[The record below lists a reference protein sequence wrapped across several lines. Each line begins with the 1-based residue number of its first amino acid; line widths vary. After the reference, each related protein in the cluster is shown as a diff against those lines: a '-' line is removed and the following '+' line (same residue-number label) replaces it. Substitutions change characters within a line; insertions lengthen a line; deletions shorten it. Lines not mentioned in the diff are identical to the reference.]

1 MPITPFLVVGSGLA
15 QAGMAVAAGQ
25 AASTEAKYNAKIKE
39 QQAQMIGVQQG
50 LEATQMDR
58 QINRASSTLTARV
71 GKSGVTMSGSPMA
84 ALIDMQTQMELDKSI
99 GQFNY
104 EYQKRFTLSE
114 AGAYNRQAKT
124 ATVQGAMGAFSS
136 LLSAGASYGM
146 SKIKYPTSSGAQ
158 LAGRQ

>member
-1 MPITPFLVVGSGLA
+1 MLTAALVGLGV
-15 QAGMAVAAGQ
+15 AGAATSIMGGQ

-39 QQAQMIGVQQG
+39 QQAQMIGAAQVM
-50 LEATQMDR
+50 EASQIDR
-58 QINRASSTLTARV
+58 QMGKASSTLVARV

-104 EYQKRFTLSE
+104 EYQKRFTMSE
-114 AGAYNRQAKT
+114 ASAYNRQAKT

-136 LLSAGASYGM
+136 LLSAGTNYGI
-146 SKIKYPTSSGAQ
+146 SKMKYPTSSGAQ
-158 LAGRQ
+158 IAGRQ